1 MKSKKRKGKKLSA
14 KRNVFDQVER
24 VTDAGFTDF
33 ELHNIMLEC
42 PGMYK
47 HLIAVMSAYNK

>member
-47 HLIAVMSAYNK
+47 HLSSFMSAYNK